1 MWPAESWLTRWDGAH
16 PFPFVVCAE
25 GWEVLCFSELPRH
38 RPLVQQRCRM
48 NEQETHLHSP
58 AATRRELWKNQDFFF
73 VLYIILAEAP
83 PQTGDFPSLEEAL
96 SWFLSLLIPVCG
108 EKTTGGMGWWC
119 WSAWEGLSHVSS
131 CGRQRQPPEG
141 QPGLWYHQHSGQPPA
156 VLQINR

>member
-25 GWEVLCFSELPRH
+25 GWEVLCFSELPWH

-58 AATRRELWKNQDFFF
+58 AATRRELWKNQDFFP

-83 PQTGDFPSLEEAL
+83 PNWRPPLLGRGSVLVPQPANSCLWWENHRGYGVMVLVSLGRAQPCQLLWQAETASRGPAWAVVSPAL
-96 SWFLSLLIPVCG
+96 R
-108 EKTTGGMGWWC
+108 T
-119 WSAWEGLSHVSS
+119 AS
-131 CGRQRQPPEG
+131 CC
-141 QPGLWYHQHSGQPPA
+141 
-156 VLQINR
+156 ITDK